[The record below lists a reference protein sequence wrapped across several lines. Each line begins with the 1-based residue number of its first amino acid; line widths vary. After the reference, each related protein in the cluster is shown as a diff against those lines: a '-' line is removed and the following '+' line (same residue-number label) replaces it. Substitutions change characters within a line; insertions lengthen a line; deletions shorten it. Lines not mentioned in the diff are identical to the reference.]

1 MTDKLAPASGS
12 RKTTRPS
19 AWSAFAVVSIFFLY
33 EFVARI
39 EPSLASGEIADW
51 FGLTNGGFGTL
62 SSVFFWIYAPMQ
74 LVVGLV
80 LDRYGPRRFVLPA
93 ILVLSAGIAL
103 FAATSNPLL
112 AGIGRLLT
120 GLGASF
126 AFVSSLY
133 VVNHW
138 FAPSRFAVLSGAV
151 NAIGMLG
158 TAIGA
163 VALTGIIE
171 AAGWRNVFF
180 ASATIGVV
188 LFFAA
193 VFLLRDAEE
202 LAAETQPFLAPLKCV
217 VRETRVWWIAIL
229 GALYYMPVNVF
240 GGLWGEAEL
249 TTDHNLTAVN
259 AETAVSMI
267 FWGMAAG
274 SMAAGWVSDRL
285 GNRKWI
291 VVSNAALAAVFYS
304 AAIYSDSV
312 SPIFISTML
321 FMGGLMGGAQMLT
334 FAMAK
339 EGHAKDV
346 SGTVIAFTNMIG
358 IGGALIFQPLTGLI
372 IDMNDG
378 VFGTALLMIPL
389 SLLASAVMAL
399 ALTEK
404 RHADHL
410 PDTSH

>member
-1 MTDKLAPASGS
+1 MTEQPARTSSSNKAIRRG
-12 RKTTRPS
+12 
-19 AWSAFAVVSIFFLY
+19 AWSAFAIVSIFFLF

-39 EPSLASGEIADW
+39 EPSLASGEIAGW

-93 ILVLSAGIAL
+93 IVVLSAGVAL
-103 FAATSNPLL
+103 FAATSNLFL
-112 AGIGRLLT
+112 AGLGRFLT

-126 AFVSSLY
+126 AFVSALY

-171 AAGWRNVFF
+171 VVGWRTVFF
-180 ASATIGVV
+180 ASAAAGVV
-188 LFFAA
+188 LFLAA
-193 VFLLRDAEE
+193 VFLLQDAED
-202 LAAETQPFLAPLKCV
+202 LTVETLPLLVPLKRV
-217 VRETRVWWIAIL
+217 VREKRVWWIAIL

-249 TTDHNLTAVN
+249 TTDHRLTAVN

-267 FWGMAAG
+267 FWGMAVG
-274 SMAAGWVSDRL
+274 SMAAGWVSDRI
-285 GNRKWI
+285 GHRKWI
-291 VVSNAALAAVFYS
+291 VASNATLAAVFYS
-304 AAIYSDSV
+304 VAIYSGSV
-312 SPIFISTML
+312 SPVFISTML

-334 FAMAK
+334 FAMVK
-339 EGHAKDV
+339 EGQAKDV

-372 IDMNDG
+372 VDMTGG
-378 VFGTALLMIPL
+378 VFGIALSMIPL
-389 SLLASAVMAL
+389 SLLASSAMAL
-399 ALTEK
+399 ALKEK
-404 RHADHL
+404 RHQDHM
-410 PDTSH
+410 DKTV